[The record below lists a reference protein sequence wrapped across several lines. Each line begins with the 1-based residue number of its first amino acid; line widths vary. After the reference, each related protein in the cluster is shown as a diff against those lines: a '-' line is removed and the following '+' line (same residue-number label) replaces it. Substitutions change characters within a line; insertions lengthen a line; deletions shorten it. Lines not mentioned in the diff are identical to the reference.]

1 MITILVLFFKDI
13 NQSCYSSDGK
23 KLTKVTDPSP
33 YLKISAKCEV
43 ILDECFRE
51 LNTLISFSFEI
62 DPNITTIG
70 TRSFWGCK
78 NLSIINLSSC
88 TKLKTISY
96 AAFGSCEKVSE
107 ILFPRGLLEIQ
118 KIAFFSNKL
127 VTIVKIPASVKFI
140 DREAF
145 YFCEKLEN
153 AIFEEGSN
161 VKSLENNIFAYTNI
175 TSFQI
180 PENVSKV
187 DGWIFSNAKF
197 KNLTIHPN
205 NKHFMVENN
214 TLFSANKSV
223 FFLYL

>member
-161 VKSLENNIFAYTNI
+161 VKSLENNVFAYTNI

-187 DGWIFSNAKF
+187 DG
-197 KNLTIHPN
+197 
-205 NKHFMVENN
+205 
-214 TLFSANKSV
+214 
-223 FFLYL
+223 